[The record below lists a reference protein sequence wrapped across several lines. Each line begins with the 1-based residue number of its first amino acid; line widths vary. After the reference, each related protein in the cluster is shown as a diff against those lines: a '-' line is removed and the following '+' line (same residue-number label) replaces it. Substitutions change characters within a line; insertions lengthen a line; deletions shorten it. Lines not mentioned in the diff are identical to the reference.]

1 MTKKKSS
8 EILADENQEIF
19 REKVKMRKFSPESEN
34 CKKIGGKMHHG
45 LRGDGRPCSHLTVSL
60 TLAFVGTVEILSLLF
75 SIAGADKNML
85 QVPNT

>member
-1 MTKKKSS
+1 
-8 EILADENQEIF
+8 
-19 REKVKMRKFSPESEN
+19 
-34 CKKIGGKMHHG
+34 MHHG